1 MDLAD
6 RDRALADCGGD
17 ALDRATAYVAH
28 GGHASAA
35 GLEHAVVAV
44 GGGSVS
50 TKPFASSGISPWSQ
64 LVWGPHRSAGQSCR
78 RDALLLTGVEVV
90 HQHLVEHRVADKLA
104 HLAVAPHLDACGR

>member
-64 LVWGPHRSAGQSCR
+64 LVWGRTDQQDRA
-78 RDALLLTGVEVV
+78 VV
-90 HQHLVEHRVADKLA
+90 ATRCFSPVWRL
-104 HLAVAPHLDACGR
+104 CTSTS